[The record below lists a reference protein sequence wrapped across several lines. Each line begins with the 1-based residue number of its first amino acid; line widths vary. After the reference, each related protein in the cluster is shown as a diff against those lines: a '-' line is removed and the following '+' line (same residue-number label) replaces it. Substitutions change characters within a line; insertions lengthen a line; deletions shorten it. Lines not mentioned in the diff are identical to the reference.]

1 MGQIDQIQWQ
11 DQNKPLVEFIKKTN
25 YELEASQWDAQALI
39 AAKLTARIK
48 AILQYCARHVDY
60 YKHIAPEILKENRA
74 FSLDDFQQLPTLSK
88 AEIREHLNQMISRQ
102 FAGQQQRFARF
113 DTSGSTGIP
122 ITIYRSLE
130 NIFYAKALSLRYHLW
145 HKRDFTLTNT
155 SIMTLGEK
163 KEGPVGFWALGV
175 QTGPGYSININQNSR
190 TIFDRL
196 QEINPHYIQTHPSTL
211 KRLVDLSLE
220 QGSNLECLKEV
231 RTFGELLEPH
241 IRQSCEG
248 NWGVPVTDMYSCE
261 EIGPIAYQCP
271 ENPHYHVQVEN
282 VYVEILNENNE
293 ACNVGEPGRIHV
305 TQLNNL
311 AMPLLRYD
319 LGDVAEWGEPCSCGR
334 ELPVLKKITG
344 RIRNLASLPNGDTF
358 HPVFDEKAILS
369 VAAGIRQYQ
378 FTQKDIHTIEVLIAC
393 DEPLP
398 GTTETELAKVFN
410 KSFSHSFQYKF
421 IYQKEIPFSSRN
433 KFEIFKSEVLT

>member
-1 MGQIDQIQWQ
+1 MRQIDQIQWQ

-25 YELEASQWDAQALI
+25 YELEASQWDSKEVI
-39 AAKLTARIK
+39 TAKLTERIK
-48 AILQYCARHVDY
+48 AIIQYCTKYVDY
-60 YKHIAPEILKENRA
+60 YKNIIPEIFQENRDFA
-74 FSLDDFQQLPTLSK
+74 LDDFHQLPTLSK
-88 AEIREHLNQMISRQ
+88 AAIREHLNQMISRQ
-102 FAGQQQRFARF
+102 FAGQQQSYARF
-113 DTSGSTGIP
+113 NTSGSTGIP

-145 HKRDFTLTNT
+145 HKRDFALTNT
-155 SIMTLGEK
+155 GILTLGEK
-163 KEGPVGFWALGV
+163 KESPVGSWAIGV

-190 TIFDRL
+190 TIIDRL

-220 QGSNLECLKEV
+220 QESQLKHLKEV

-241 IRQSCEG
+241 IRQHCEE
-248 NWGVPVTDMYSCE
+248 NWGIPVTDMYSCE
-261 EIGPIAYQCP
+261 ETGPIAYQCP
-271 ENPHYHVQVEN
+271 ENLHYHVQVEN

-293 ACNVGEPGRIHV
+293 ACKVGEPGKIHV

-319 LGDVAEWGEPCSCGR
+319 LGDIAEWGEPCSCGR
-334 ELPVLKKITG
+334 DLPVLKKITG

-369 VAAGIRQYQ
+369 VAAGIKQYQ
-378 FTQKDIHTIEVLIAC
+378 FTQKDIHTIDVLIAC
-393 DEPLP
+393 EKPLSD
-398 GTTETELAKVFN
+398 TVETELTKVFN
-410 KSFSHSFQYKF
+410 KSFSHSFQYNF
-421 IYQKEIPFSSRN
+421 IYQKEIPFSNRN
-433 KFEIFKSEVLT
+433 KFEIFKSEVLK